1 MRKLWVVA
9 KHEYLKIL
17 RKRSF
22 LLGTLAMPLFFVGI
36 MALTIIVIVAGED
49 QRPIGYV
56 DQAGLLTTVTA
67 LPPNANDG
75 PSPVELQAFVD
86 EAQAHTALEAQEI
99 QAYYVL
105 PADYLTSHQVQMFY
119 WEKEPNNSAQRRFN
133 NLIRAN
139 LTAALPAD
147 VAERAQ
153 QGINLTARSADGH
166 QEVGGDSLV
175 NIFVPFFIGLFFSI
189 VVISSGSYLMEAISD
204 EKENRTIEVMATSMT
219 PGQLIGGKALG
230 LMAVAL
236 TQIGILVITIAVSLI
251 VGAQFVEELRAISI
265 PWSMFLTLLVFFVPT
280 YALIA
285 GMMIAVGSMVTE
297 TRQGQQIAG
306 ALSMLFTLPLFFFAV
321 FISAPNSPLATILT
335 LFPTTSF
342 LTVALRWGM
351 TTIPLWE
358 MIVGWVLVTISAI
371 FMVWAASR
379 IFRLGMLRY
388 GQRLDLKSV
397 LHAVRT
403 GAES

>member
-36 MALTIIVIVAGED
+36 MALTIVVIVAGED

-67 LPPNANDG
+67 LPPNENDG
-75 PSPVELQAFVD
+75 PNPVELQAFAN
-86 EAQAHTALEAQEI
+86 EAQARAALEEGRI

-105 PADYLTSHQVQMFY
+105 PADYLASRNVQLFY
-119 WEKEPNNSAQRRFN
+119 WDQQPRSSAQRRFN
-133 NLIRAN
+133 NLVRAN
-139 LTAALPAD
+139 LTTSLPAD
-147 VAERAQ
+147 VAARAQ
-153 QGINLTARSADGH
+153 QGIDLTARSVDGR
-166 QEVGGDSLV
+166 QEVGGESIV
-175 NIFVPFFIGLFFSI
+175 NLFVPFFIGLFFSI
-189 VVISSGSYLMEAISD
+189 VVVSSGSYLMEAVSD

-219 PGQLIGGKALG
+219 PGQLIGGKAIG

-236 TQIGILVITIAVSLI
+236 TQIGVLAATVAIGLM
-251 VGAQFVEELRAISI
+251 VGAQFVEALQAISI
-265 PWSMFLTLLVFFVPT
+265 PWSMLLTLALFFVPT
-280 YALIA
+280 YALIS

-306 ALSMLFTLPLFFFAV
+306 ALSMLFTLPFFFTV
-321 FISAPNSPLATILT
+321 IFFSAPNSPLATILT
-335 LFPTTSF
+335 IFPTTSF

-358 MIVGWVLVTISAI
+358 MVVGWVLVTASAV

-379 IFRLGMLRY
+379 IFRMGMLRY
-388 GQRLDLKSV
+388 GQRLDLKSM

-403 GAES
+403 GAEE